1 MNKEFLDGLIKLL
14 DEKKAEN
21 IDVVDMRKSDY
32 FVDFVVVATTLNSKH
47 SIAIMKFVEEHI
59 KDNNESIIHSET
71 SDDWTVIDL
80 GDKLIHLMSEEQ
92 RKIYRIEDFL
102 KKYIQQKQED

>member
-1 MNKEFLDGLIKLL
+1 MSKKFLDGLIKLL

-21 IDVVDMRKSDY
+21 IEVVDMQNSDY

-47 SIAIMKFVEEHI
+47 SIAIMKFLEEHI
-59 KDNNESIIHSET
+59 KENSESIVHSEE

-92 RKIYRIEDFL
+92 RKIYKIEEFL
-102 KKYIQQKQED
+102 KKYIQNKEK